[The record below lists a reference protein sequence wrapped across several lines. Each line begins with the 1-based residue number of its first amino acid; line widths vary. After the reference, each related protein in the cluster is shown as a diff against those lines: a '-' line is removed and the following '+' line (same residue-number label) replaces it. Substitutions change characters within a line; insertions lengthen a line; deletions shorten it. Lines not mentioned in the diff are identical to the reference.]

1 MRRISHPLRWAFALL
16 LGLLVC
22 GPAAAERHE
31 RKRLE
36 RAEISTLEAQWR
48 RAQLAEDI
56 TTMDK
61 LLADEFLGVTA
72 SGQVVTKA
80 QQLDRMRT
88 RKLDLTRLDVLDT
101 KIKISGNLAVVTSL
115 AQLDGQAD
123 GAPFRGSFRYTRVYQ
138 RVGRG
143 AWKITNFEAT
153 RVNLPV
159 EGPLSPP
166 PFRAPGGA
174 HATPSAAA
182 PSSSPTSR
190 AVSSSQPPPS

>member
-1 MRRISHPLRWAFALL
+1 MCRISRHLRWGVALWFGL
-16 LGLLVC
+16 LGC
-22 GPAAAERHE
+22 GFATAERHE

-36 RAEISTLEAQWR
+36 RAEISMLEAQWR
-48 RAQLAEDI
+48 RAQLAEDVP
-56 TTMDK
+56 TMDK

-88 RKLDLTRLDVLDT
+88 RRLDLSRLDVSDT

-153 RVNLPV
+153 RVPVPGDAPLP
-159 EGPLSPP
+159 S
-166 PFRAPGGA
+166 FRAPGEGRV
-174 HATPSAAA
+174 TPSAAV